1 MNDKNQNLSEKPS
14 VYNQNIL
21 EKAFSF
27 YSRKDF
33 EKAEYF
39 FALALEEHENAKN
52 YFFRGKCFMN
62 LKQPLAAIACFEK
75 ARNFAPKSFCIY
87 TKGIITLLQLKFPD
101 KALEWIDKAQELK
114 IKTTQLIALKG
125 CALLQK
131 KAYRQAANCFSSAI
145 KNGINT
151 ADIFSKLAICF
162 FFMHDYKN
170 ARIFFYFAHQTIT
183 GNNNFKI
190 TLLYYEA
197 LSLKKD
203 GQYQKALAILNKIPT
218 IYKSSKFAEILY
230 LQGICYY
237 RLKKI
242 NKALFYINAS
252 IGENPQISNSY
263 KTKAAILK
271 HMNMQKQSINCTEKA
286 TQIENE
292 NKRKKIQMQQIIEK
306 EANNLKNRIEY
317 YEQQTAVYN
326 KKLKENPFDAGLYAE
341 KAAILLDLQQYHE
354 TISCC
359 NNALKLNPKE
369 KNAIKEK
376 SRALF
381 ALGRYEEALNCIT
394 SID

>member
-1 MNDKNQNLSEKPS
+1 MNDKNQNLLEKVS
-14 VYNQNIL
+14 VYDQKIL

-27 YSRKDF
+27 YNRKDF

-39 FALALEEHENAKN
+39 FALALEENENAKN
-52 YFFRGKCFMN
+52 YFFRGKCFMK

-75 ARNFAPKSFCIY
+75 ARELAPKSLSVYIE
-87 TKGIITLLQLKFPD
+87 GIIALLQLKFPD
-101 KALEWIDKAQELK
+101 KALEWIDKVQKLK
-114 IKTTQLIALKG
+114 IKTTQLFALKG
-125 CALLQK
+125 CAFLQK

-170 ARIFFYFAHQTIT
+170 ARIFFNFAHQIIPD
-183 GNNNFKI
+183 NNNFKI
-190 TLLYYEA
+190 TLLFYEA
-197 LSLKKD
+197 LSLKKS
-203 GQYQKALAILNKIPT
+203 GQYQKALAILNKIPA
-218 IYKSSKFAEILY
+218 IYKSSKFSEILY

-237 RLKKI
+237 HLKKI

-252 IGENPQISNSY
+252 IGVNPEKSNSY
-263 KTKAAILK
+263 KTKATILK
-271 HMNMQKQSINCTEKA
+271 HMNMQKQSILCTEKA
-286 TQIENE
+286 KQIENE

-306 EANNLKNRIEY
+306 EANNLKDRIEY

-326 KKLKENPFDAGLYAE
+326 KKIKENPFDAGLYAE
-341 KAAILLDLQQYHE
+341 KAALLLELQQYHE

-381 ALGRYEEALNCIT
+381 ALGRYEEALNCII